1 MLVAVVTRS
10 HGLPARVYGTRTMI
24 CGHWIYSTEEAFG
37 LKSVMFS
44 NFGSLHI
51 ISFDVAGPDSRSV
64 DRFKTAWLRC
74 KAEVLAISIS
84 CKIFANVF
92 LGVD

>member
-1 MLVAVVTRS
+1 MLVAEVTRS
-10 HGLPARVYGTRTMI
+10 HGLPARLYGTRTVI
-24 CGHWIYSTEEAFG
+24 CGEWIYPTEEAFG
-37 LKSVMFS
+37 FKSIMFS

-64 DRFKTAWLRC
+64 DRFETTWFRC

-84 CKIFANVF
+84 CKIFADVF